1 MWIGN
6 EWFKYIKWWFFFFV
20 FLKNLYFLLVRL
32 EIGVKE
38 LIFNLLEI
46 FWFYID
52 GEFGVIDV

>member
-6 EWFKYIKWWFFFFV
+6 GWFKYIKWWFFYV

>member
-1 MWIGN
+1 MDDLNILNGD
-6 EWFKYIKWWFFFFV
+6 FFFV